1 MSKQPTQRELAETEA
16 NAVGRMLR
24 TSPRKLNLVAQ
35 QIRGMKAERALAT
48 LAFSPKRIAQDVR
61 KVLQSAIANAE
72 NNHALDVDELIVAEA
87 HVGKAMVLKRF
98 SPRARGRAGRIE
110 KLFSN
115 ITIIVRARQ
124 ENA

>member
-1 MSKQPTQRELAETEA
+1 MSKQANPRTLTETEA
-16 NAVGRMLR
+16 NAIGRMLR

-35 QIRGMKAERALAT
+35 QIRGMKAERALAE
-48 LAFSPKRIAQDVR
+48 LAFSRKRIAQDVR

-115 ITIIVRARQ
+115 FTIVVRARQ